1 VDVGINARLR
11 NGLTVQGGTST
22 GRRLQDNCAV
32 RAQVPETYSWPQ
44 TVTTQTARVTNLT
57 SPARDGGLQSPYCRV
72 VEPFLTSFRGLA
84 TYLVP
89 KVDIQV
95 SGTWRSDPGDE
106 LRADYV
112 VTNAVAA
119 PSLGR
124 NLSSGNVTV
133 NLIPPGTLYG
143 NRRNNIDLRV
153 AKIFRFGPTRA
164 QLGFDVYNLTNTDAV
179 TTYNNNYVPNGAWLI
194 PTAIQPARYVRLNA
208 TVDF

>member
-1 VDVGINARLR
+1 M
-11 NGLTVQGGTST
+11 
-22 GRRLQDNCAV
+22 
-32 RAQVPETYSWPQ
+32 
-44 TVTTQTARVTNLT
+44 
-57 SPARDGGLQSPYCRV
+57 RDGGLQSPYCRV
-72 VEPFLTSFRGLA
+72 VEPLLTSLRGLA

-95 SGTWRSDPGDE
+95 SGTFRSDPGDD

-133 NLIPPGTLYG
+133 NLIPPGSLYG

-153 AKIFRFGPTRA
+153 AKILRFRGMRA
-164 QLGFDVYNLTNTDAV
+164 QVGFDVYNMTNTDAV
-179 TTYNNNYVPNGAWLI
+179 NTYNNNYVPNGAWLT
-194 PTAIQPARYVRLNA
+194 PSTIQPARYIRLN
-208 TVDF
+208 TQIDF

>member
-1 VDVGINARLR
+1 
-11 NGLTVQGGTST
+11 
-22 GRRLQDNCAV
+22 
-32 RAQVPETYSWPQ
+32 
-44 TVTTQTARVTNLT
+44 
-57 SPARDGGLQSPYCRV
+57 
-72 VEPFLTSFRGLA
+72 
-84 TYLVP
+84 
-89 KVDIQV
+89 
-95 SGTWRSDPGDE
+95 
-106 LRADYV
+106 